1 MISMN
6 ELTMGRDKTHP
17 QDFTKAVQQNLKVL
31 LEKINIIRE
40 SYGKP
45 MTVNSGWRPASINVA
60 TPGAAKTSK
69 HIVGLAVDI
78 ADADCALW
86 KWCLQN
92 LDLIQELGLYLEDKR
107 YTKTWVHF
115 GIGAPTSG
123 KRIFKPSSAAP
134 PAPSLWDGKYDPKYD
149 KI

>member
-1 MISMN
+1 MLTMA
-6 ELTMGRDKTHP
+6 ELTMGRDKQYP
-17 QDFTKAVQQNLKVL
+17 QDFTKAVQQNLTVL
-31 LEKINIIRE
+31 LEKMNVIRKA
-40 SYGKP
+40 YGKP
-45 MTVNSGWRPASINVA
+45 MTVSSGWRPATINAA

-69 HIVGLAVDI
+69 HIVGLAADI
-78 ADADCALW
+78 ADTDCALW
-86 KWCLQN
+86 SWCLEN

-115 GIGAPTSG
+115 GIGAPASG

-134 PAPSLWDGKYDPKYD
+134 PAPHLFDGKYDSKYD